1 MSKTT
6 IVRDELVTQDAEYA
20 KTIAS
25 NMESGLMVLHGRF
38 LWRVTKCDVID
49 NSEAVTYGGIW
60 EGGPE
65 PGVYRIPHPSTFVFS
80 LERDA

>member
-1 MSKTT
+1 MQQA
-6 IVRDELVTQDAEYA
+6 IIRDELITQDAEYA
-20 KTIAS
+20 KTIVS
-25 NMESGLMVLHGRF
+25 LMLEGGSMLLHDRF

-49 NSEAVTYGGIW
+49 NSETVTYGGMR